1 VRRIVVIVW
10 PSLKSSKWGSVGR
23 AATLAPGVRPCK
35 ISVLEMTSNRL
46 NHPPL
51 PPDVQDALVTE
62 DPPGRESMPE
72 RLAFAD
78 ALPRTE
84 FGKVRRDDVKRWLT

>member
-1 VRRIVVIVW
+1 
-10 PSLKSSKWGSVGR
+10 
-23 AATLAPGVRPCK
+23 
-35 ISVLEMTSNRL
+35 M
-46 NHPPL
+46 
-51 PPDVQDALVTE
+51 TE